1 LASINLTTAPLTVST
16 NGNLL
21 LQSPACYTRGMSE
34 DNSSKQIFDT
44 LNNLKDMQVCAYPIK
59 ELEEHIVADEFL
71 LPLIQ
76 GLPQNVIDLLYYGIT
91 EILNNAIDHSEGDTV
106 TVTICFPPD
115 TVVIIVRDN
124 GIGIFNN
131 IQHTLNLES
140 PRDAILELCKGKL
153 TTDPTRHTGEGIFF
167 TARACD
173 EFVII
178 SHNLQFAHVGV
189 DDWLVEEER
198 DLHEGTA
205 VQMTVKVTSDRVLQ
219 EIFDLFSSESAEDEG
234 TFGFTRT
241 IIPISI
247 AKYGPDGLVSRSKAK
262 RVMGGIGKFKE
273 VVLDFKG
280 VESIGQAFADEIFRV
295 FARRHPEVHI
305 EAINTN
311 EKVERMIKRAM
322 SNNIEARVEEK

>member
-1 LASINLTTAPLTVST
+1 
-16 NGNLL
+16 
-21 LQSPACYTRGMSE
+21 MSE
-34 DNSSKQIFDT
+34 DDSSKQISDT
-44 LNNLKDMQVCAYPIK
+44 LNNLKDMQVRAYPI
-59 ELEEHIVADEFL
+59 EGLEEHVVADEFL

-76 GLPQNVIDLLYYGIT
+76 GLPQNVIDLLYYGMT

-106 TVTICFPPD
+106 RVTIYFPPD
-115 TVVIIVRDN
+115 TVAIIVSDN

-131 IQHTLNLES
+131 IQHTLKLES

-173 EFVII
+173 KFAIV
-178 SHNLQFAHVGV
+178 SHNLYFGHSGG
-189 DDWLVEEER
+189 DDWLIEEER
-198 DLHEGTA
+198 QIHEGTG
-205 VQMTVKVTSDRVLQ
+205 VRMEVKVTSNRVLQ
-219 EIFDLFSSESAEDEG
+219 EIFDQFSSESAEDEG
-234 TFGFTRT
+234 IFGFTRT

-305 EAINTN
+305 EAINAN
-311 EKVERMIKRAM
+311 EKVERMIKRAL
-322 SNNIEARVEEK
+322 SNNIEASVEEK